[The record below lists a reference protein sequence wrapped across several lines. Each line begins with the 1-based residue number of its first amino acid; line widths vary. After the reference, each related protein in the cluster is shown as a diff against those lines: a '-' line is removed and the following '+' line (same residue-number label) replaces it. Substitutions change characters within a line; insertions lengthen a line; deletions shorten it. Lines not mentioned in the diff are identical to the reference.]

1 MMITIL
7 LAALAVVGVVA
18 TIRAL
23 PIDGYHAAP
32 TDPTRLP

>member
-7 LAALAVVGVVA
+7 LVALAVVGVVA
-18 TIRAL
+18 TVRAL
-23 PIDGYHAAP
+23 PTDGYHAAP